1 MKKILLLGSGELG
14 KEFVISA
21 QRLGCKV
28 IACDKYENAPAMQVA
43 DSSKVFDML
52 DKKKLRKIVESTK
65 PDYIVPEIEA
75 IRTEELI
82 SLEND
87 GYVVIPS
94 ARAVNLTMNRDS
106 IRDRATQLG
115 IKTAKYK
122 YANNKE
128 QLDLAIKEVGLPC
141 IIKPVMS
148 SSGKGQT
155 LVKSEKDSD
164 TAWSFAT
171 KNMRGDRVK
180 VIIEEVIIFKS
191 EITLLT
197 VKQKK
202 NKTVFCDPIEH
213 TQENGDY
220 KESWQPANISQILLK
235 KAQKISKIITDDLEG
250 HGIFGVEFFVLDD
263 DIVFSELSPRPH
275 DTGMVTLFT
284 QNLSQFDLHLRAI
297 LDLPIPN
304 VKILRSGFTLVIK
317 TKSKEEGAFE
327 YSFQGLENA
336 LNIDSIDIR
345 LFGKPLAWNGRRLG
359 VILSPDKE
367 SAEKAEQHIKII
379 KKNSK
384 IEK

>member
-21 QRLGCKV
+21 QRLGCTV
-28 IACDKYENAPAMQVA
+28 IACDKYKNAPAMQVA

-52 DKKKLRKIVESTK
+52 DEQKLRKTVESIK

-82 SLEND
+82 RLEND

-122 YANNKE
+122 YANNKQ
-128 QLDLAIKEVGLPC
+128 QLDLAIKEVGVPC

-155 LVKSEKDSD
+155 LIKSEKDSN

-180 VIIEEVIIFKS
+180 VIIEEVI
-191 EITLLT
+191 
-197 VKQKK
+197 
-202 NKTVFCDPIEH
+202 N
-213 TQENGDY
+213 
-220 KESWQPANISQILLK
+220 
-235 KAQKISKIITDDLEG
+235 
-250 HGIFGVEFFVLDD
+250 
-263 DIVFSELSPRPH
+263 
-275 DTGMVTLFT
+275 
-284 QNLSQFDLHLRAI
+284 
-297 LDLPIPN
+297 
-304 VKILRSGFTLVIK
+304 
-317 TKSKEEGAFE
+317 
-327 YSFQGLENA
+327 
-336 LNIDSIDIR
+336 
-345 LFGKPLAWNGRRLG
+345 
-359 VILSPDKE
+359 
-367 SAEKAEQHIKII
+367 
-379 KKNSK
+379 
-384 IEK
+384 

>member
-52 DKKKLRKIVESTK
+52 DKQKLRKTVESIK

-75 IRTEELI
+75 IRTEELV

-128 QLDLAIKEVGLPC
+128 QLDLAIKEIGLPC

-148 SSGKGQT
+148 SSGKGQA
-155 LVKSEKDSD
+155 LINSEKDSN

-171 KNMRGDRVK
+171 KNMRGDRIK
-180 VIIEEVIIFKS
+180 VIIEEVISFKS

-197 VKQKK
+197 VKQKI
-202 NKTVFCDPIEH
+202 NKTVFCDPIGH

-220 KESWQPANISQILLK
+220 KESWQPANISQALLK
-235 KAQKISKIITDDLEG
+235 KAQKISKIITDDLG
-250 HGIFGVEFFVLDD
+250 GKGIFGVEFFVLED

-297 LDLPIPN
+297 LGLPIPN
-304 VKILRSGFTLVIK
+304 VKILRNGFTSVIK
-317 TKSKEEGAFE
+317 TKSNEENAFE
-327 YSFQGLENA
+327 YSFEGLEKA
-336 LNIDSIDIR
+336 LKFDNIDIR

-359 VILSPDKE
+359 VILSPDKK
-367 SAEKAEQHIKII
+367 SAEAAKQHIKII
-379 KKNSK
+379 KK
-384 IEK
+384 IVR

>member
-28 IACDKYENAPAMQVA
+28 IACDKYQNAPAMQVA

-52 DKKKLRKIVESTK
+52 DKKKLRKTVESIK

-155 LVKSEKDSD
+155 LVKSEKDSNS
-164 TAWSFAT
+164 AWIFAT
-171 KNMRGDRVK
+171 KNMRGDRIK
-180 VIIEEVIIFKS
+180 VIIEEVISFKS

-197 VKQKK
+197 VKQKI
-202 NKTVFCDPIEH
+202 NKTVFCDPIGH

-220 KESWQPANISQILLK
+220 KESWQPANISQALLK
-235 KAQKISKIITDDLEG
+235 KAQKISKIITDDLG
-250 HGIFGVEFFVLDD
+250 GKGIFGVEFFVLED

-304 VKILRSGFTLVIK
+304 VKILRNGFTSVIK
-317 TKSKEEGAFE
+317 TKSNEENAFE
-327 YSFQGLENA
+327 YSFEGLEKA
-336 LNIDSIDIR
+336 LKFDNIDIR

-359 VILSPDKE
+359 VILSPDKK
-367 SAEKAEQHIKII
+367 SAEAAKQHIKII
-379 KKNSK
+379 KK
-384 IEK
+384 IVR